1 MTIKRYTNTI
11 PKAGLAVYGAWFA
24 LIVDTDGYE
33 GKLYPETKQPACKM
47 IWAWIKQRDSRR
59 TRQPADT

>member
-33 GKLYPETKQPACKM
+33 GKLHPETKQPACKM
-47 IWAWIKQRDSRR
+47 IR
-59 TRQPADT
+59 T